1 MDEQGTLRD
10 LVAFIA
16 RSLVDEPAAVEVR
29 VREQDRALVVELRVA
44 PADMGKV
51 IGRGGRI
58 ARAMRAVVRASAVK
72 SGTRVMLE
80 IVQ

>member
-1 MDEQGTLRD
+1 MDDTLRD

-16 RSLVDEPAAVEVR
+16 RSLVDEPDAVDVR
-29 VREQDRALVVELRVA
+29 VREQDRALIVELRVA

-58 ARAMRAVVRASAVK
+58 ARAMRAVVRAAAVK

-80 IVQ
+80 ILQ

>member
-1 MDEQGTLRD
+1 MDDEGMLRD

-16 RSLVDEPAAVEVR
+16 RSVVDDPDAVDVQ
-29 VREQDRALVVELRVA
+29 VREQDGAFIVELRVA

-58 ARAMRAVVRASAVK
+58 ARAMRAVVRAAALK
-72 SGTRVMLE
+72 SGSRVMLE
-80 IVQ
+80 ILQ

>member
-1 MDEQGTLRD
+1 MDGQGTLRD

-16 RSLVDEPAAVEVR
+16 RSLVDEPDAVEVR
-29 VREQDRALVVELRVA
+29 VREQDRTLVVELRVA
-44 PADMGKV
+44 PGDMGKV

-58 ARAMRAVVRASAVK
+58 ARAMRAVVRAAAVK

-80 IVQ
+80 ILQ

>member
-1 MDEQGTLRD
+1 M
-10 LVAFIA
+10 A
-16 RSLVDEPAAVEVR
+16 RSLVDEPDAVDVR
-29 VREQDRALVVELRVA
+29 VREQDRALIVELRVA

-58 ARAMRAVVRASAVK
+58 ARAMRAVVRAAAVK

-80 IVQ
+80 ILQ

>member
-1 MDEQGTLRD
+1 MDDEGMLRD

-16 RSLVDEPAAVEVR
+16 RSVVDDPAAVDVT
-29 VREQDRALVVELRVA
+29 VREQDRAFIVELRVA

-58 ARAMRAVVRASAVK
+58 ARAMRTVVRAAALK
-72 SGTRVMLE
+72 SGSRVMLE
-80 IVQ
+80 ILQ